1 MWISKK
7 FLNTVRQ
14 YNGRQSAFDP
24 LHHLRGLVPLIKR
37 IYANSLE
44 PFISSINK
52 LNINS
57 ISRHHHAT
65 KFRSSALE
73 KISPVCNNEAFLTEG
88 GAYYGAAQSQ

>member
-7 FLNTVRQ
+7 LLNTVRQ

-24 LHHLRGLVPLIKR
+24 LHHLRALVPLIKG

-57 ISRHHHAT
+57 ISRHQHAT

-73 KISPVCNNEAFLTEG
+73 KISPVCHNEELLTEG